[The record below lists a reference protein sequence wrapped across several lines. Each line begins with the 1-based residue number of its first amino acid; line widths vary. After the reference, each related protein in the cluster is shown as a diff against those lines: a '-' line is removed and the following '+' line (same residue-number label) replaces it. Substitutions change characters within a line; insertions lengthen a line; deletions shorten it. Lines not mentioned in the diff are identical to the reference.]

1 MNNSELIDL
10 VKDTDKEYDTYC
22 LSKNCK
28 YDSCAIKKFRQDN
41 NIVGIDCRIIF
52 TIFKLVGEN
61 IYDVDNKGE
70 KK

>member
-10 VKDTDKEYDTYC
+10 IKDTKNEYDAYC
-22 LSKNCK
+22 LSRSCK
-28 YDSCAIKKFRQDN
+28 YDSCAIKKFRRDN
-41 NIVGIDCRIIF
+41 KVLGVDCKIIF
-52 TIFKLVGEN
+52 TIFKLVEEN